1 MSVTTLRQTLPIQ
14 YAPIYDKRTIYDGD
28 SNPRHTKLSKSL
40 MLGKAGDKSS
50 DGLQSVLALSPNVGV
65 PSIKTQRKYKQV
77 SMGMGNRSDFTKMP

>member
-1 MSVTTLRQTLPIQ
+1 
-14 YAPIYDKRTIYDGD
+14 
-28 SNPRHTKLSKSL
+28 

-77 SMGMGNRSDFTKMP
+77 SMGMGNRSDFTKMPQQKYDPGFLYDMQN